1 MHGGWDNWLRERSLP
16 TQLERSGGYLSGFHP
31 RKEIDV
37 GDRTR
42 VIIEVLESDR
52 DRVVDPLDLPSDEYC
67 ESDDPRTISLVFDEV
82 DCGDLQPLSDLART
96 GLVFRGRH
104 CEGDEYYG
112 TTFAASDGIFALT
125 PSPFGELM
133 VRIDPETLGVG
144 ASDLAAARDW
154 RDTENRVCAYFASRG
169 QDAG

>member
-1 MHGGWDNWLRERSLP
+1 VS
-16 TQLERSGGYLSGFHP
+16 
-31 RKEIDV
+31 
-37 GDRTR
+37 DRTR

-52 DRVVDPLDLPSDEYC
+52 DRVVDALELPSDEYC
-67 ESDDPRTISLVFDEV
+67 ESDGPRTISLVFDEV

-112 TTFAASDGIFALT
+112 RTFAAFDGAFALT

-133 VRIDPETLGVG
+133 VTIDPETLEVS
-144 ASDLAAARDW
+144 ASDLAAAQDW
-154 RDTENRVCAYFASRG
+154 RDTDNRVSAYFGARG
-169 QDAG
+169 QGAG

>member
-1 MHGGWDNWLRERSLP
+1 M
-16 TQLERSGGYLSGFHP
+16 
-31 RKEIDV
+31 

-42 VIIEVLESDR
+42 LIIEVLESDR
-52 DRVVDPLDLPSDEYC
+52 HRVVDALDLPSDEYC
-67 ESDDPRTISLVFDEV
+67 ESGDPRTIRLVFDEV
-82 DCGDLQPLSDLART
+82 DCGDLKLLSDLART

-112 TTFAASDGIFALT
+112 MTFAASDGVYALT

-133 VRIDPETLGVG
+133 VRIDPETLEAS

-154 RDTENRVCAYFASRG
+154 RDIDNRVCAYFASRG
-169 QDAG
+169 QAAG

>member
-1 MHGGWDNWLRERSLP
+1 LSEEH
-16 TQLERSGGYLSGFHP
+16 LSGFHP

-52 DRVVDPLDLPSDEYC
+52 DRVVDALDLPSDEYC
-67 ESDDPRTISLVFDEV
+67 KSDGPRTISLVFDEV

-112 TTFAASDGIFALT
+112 RTFAASDGVFALT

-133 VRIDPETLGVG
+133 VSIDPETLEVS

-154 RDTENRVCAYFASRG
+154 RDTDNRVSAYFASRG

>member
-1 MHGGWDNWLRERSLP
+1 M
-16 TQLERSGGYLSGFHP
+16 
-31 RKEIDV
+31 

-52 DRVVDPLDLPSDEYC
+52 DRVVDALDLPSDEYC
-67 ESDDPRTISLVFDEV
+67 ESDDPRTISLVYDEV

-112 TTFAASDGIFALT
+112 RTFAASDGVFALT

-133 VRIDPETLGVG
+133 VTIDPETLEVS
-144 ASDLAAARDW
+144 ATDLEAARDW
-154 RDTENRVCAYFASRG
+154 RDTENRVCAYFNAQS